1 MYIHT
6 LETSA
11 LLSNE
16 NYYDIQNT
24 LKEKDKSKWVAEKNG
39 MTYFG
44 LSEKGIIIKFFRIKK
59 KGYYAYSL
67 TYRISARRVMENY
80 NFVGLFNT
88 KYYDELKNE
97 VNRLL
102 EEKCDLLP
110 KLKHCSLRRLDFCI
124 NTRLENQEQVQAYI
138 KTAKRANTPAHL
150 TVYTAYNPTS
160 KRKKPMK
167 DDYTVH
173 SSEYIAISIYNKY
186 RQMKKEK
193 NVNYSDRDLKDAENI
208 VRIEIRCMEEKI
220 KALKKKFNIETI
232 SEFFNNA
239 DMIGNYLYMYYLPKI
254 FGKGKI
260 CTLNEAIKKIEMSG
274 YRTENIEIMKDFIE
288 EANLSRSAGK
298 TVDLFKNYLGKKEV
312 KRILYMFELIDT
324 NYVTITNEDAKVFP
338 DGYIPTPLELYEDF
352 VNEKQ

>member
-6 LETSA
+6 FEASA
-11 LLSNE
+11 KLNNE
-16 NYYDIQNT
+16 NFYNIQAI
-24 LKEKDKSKWVAEKNG
+24 LKEKDNSKWVAHKNA

-59 KGYYAYSL
+59 KGYHAYSL
-67 TYRISARRVMENY
+67 TYRISARRVFEND
-80 NFVGLFNT
+80 NFVGLFDA
-88 KYYDELKNE
+88 KYYDNLKNE

-102 EEKCDLLP
+102 KEKCDLLP

-138 KTAKRANTPAHL
+138 KTAKRSNTPAHL
-150 TVYTAYNPTS
+150 DIYAEYDPIS

-167 DDYTVH
+167 DDYTVY

-186 RQMKKEK
+186 KQMKKEK
-193 NVNYSDRDLKDAENI
+193 KVNYSDRDLNDAENI

-239 DMIGNYLYMYYLPKI
+239 DMIGNYLYRYYLPKI

-260 CTLNEAIKKIEMSG
+260 CTLKEAIKKIEMSG
-274 YRTENIEIMKDFIE
+274 YKKENIEIMKDFIE
-288 EANLSRSAGK
+288 EANISRSVSN
-298 TVDLFKNYLGKKEV
+298 TVALFKNFLGKKEV
-312 KRILYMFELIDT
+312 KRILFMFNNIDT
-324 NYVTITNEDAKVFP
+324 NYVTITNEDAKLFP
-338 DGYIPTPLELYEDF
+338 DGYIPTPQELYEDF
-352 VNEKQ
+352 INEKQ